1 MAWKPTDNLPC
12 TSDDGK
18 AVSSTPGILGRL
30 RYAWPVLRER
40 VLARELRP
48 LILDTVRYAWSKVL
62 PGAAGLLSVMIF
74 VRLLGEEEYGRY
86 ALGLSLATV
95 GASFASGWLSQAA
108 LRYYGEAWWQR
119 RDTRKALA
127 IGLAWSVAIGAAG
140 LVGFSADRPREAGGR
155 WLVEVGAVLLL
166 FTLLAAYQFR
176 VALLQAQLR
185 AGAVVRVGIAQAVM
199 SIVVPLGLLKTI
211 GGGYT
216 AILCGSAIS
225 YGLALW
231 FSRAGEGPGG
241 PGTGQEPAGPS
252 TMNVLRIL
260 WSYGWALSLWYTA
273 TSAMPVAD
281 RFLIERAHGFAA
293 TGRYAALYDLV
304 MRSFSLL
311 AFPVTL
317 AAHPRIMRYW
327 SAGERAQAR
336 AVWRWA
342 MYAHLALFVVVLLGV
357 LVVGNWA
364 VRIVLPGSGQVIAPA
379 LVPLVFAGFA
389 WQFALLVH
397 KPLEVDGL
405 TPWMLVAAVA
415 ALLASVGG
423 NLWLV
428 PRFGPIAAAYTYGAA
443 AVVYL
448 ALTIG
453 FARMRHAGLLSSAGG
468 GA

>member
-1 MAWKPTDNLPC
+1 MRDAW
-12 TSDDGK
+12 
-18 AVSSTPGILGRL
+18 AV
-30 RYAWPVLRER
+30 ARER
-40 VLARELRP
+40 ASTQQLIP
-48 LILDTVRYAWSKVL
+48 LVKDTVRYAWSKVL
-62 PGAAGLLSVMIF
+62 PGAAGLVSVMIF
-74 VRLLGEEEYGRY
+74 VRLLGDEEYGRY
-86 ALGLSLATV
+86 ALGLSVATV
-95 GASFASGWLSQAA
+95 GASFSTGWLSQAT
-108 LRYYGEAWWQR
+108 LRYCGEGWWQR
-119 RDTRKALA
+119 GETRKALA
-127 IGLAWSVAIGAAG
+127 MGLGLSVAAGALG
-140 LVGFSADRPREAGGR
+140 LIGFSAYRPREAGAK

-166 FTLLAAYQFR
+166 FALLAAYQFR

-231 FSRAGEGPGG
+231 FSGAGEGRPA
-241 PGTGQEPAGPS
+241 PVTGLEPAGPS
-252 TMNVLRIL
+252 ATNVLRIL
-260 WSYGWALSLWYTA
+260 WTYGWALSLWYTA

-281 RFLIERAHGFAA
+281 RFLIERAYGFAA

-327 SAGERAQAR
+327 SAGKHADAR

-342 MYAHLALFVVVLLGV
+342 VCAHLALFAVVLLGV
-357 LVVGNWA
+357 LAVGGWA
-364 VRIVLPGSGQVIAPA
+364 VRIVLPDSGRAIAPA

-389 WQFALLVH
+389 WQFALLAH

-423 NLWLV
+423 NLWLL

-448 ALTIG
+448 ALTIA